1 MNWTILIHDL
11 KLNALIGLLPSEL
24 RSPQPI
30 LINIRCTYQ
39 TLLEPKGFHDVFCYH
54 TLVTEIENLIRD
66 NHFYLLE
73 TLAEKIVD
81 LCFDSI
87 LVKSVVIRIEKTSI
101 LPQTK
106 SVGVEIERH
115 KQCL

>member
-24 RSPQPI
+24 TSPQPI
-30 LINIRCTYQ
+30 LINIRCTYK

-54 TLVTEIENLIRD
+54 TLVTEIENLIRET
-66 NHFYLLE
+66 HFYLLE
-73 TLAEKIVD
+73 ILAERIVE
-81 LCFDSI
+81 LCFTSS
-87 LVKSVVIRIEKTSI
+87 LVQSVIVRIEKTSI
-101 LPQTK
+101 LPQTQ

-115 KQCL
+115 KEL